1 MANIPMNN
9 NSIQMST
16 PINSLPLKT
25 NNNETLNI
33 GQDPDIDSVLKDF
46 EKYEQKEVVQ
56 SVPTNIQPVQ
66 QVPIQQIQHVQPV
79 QQDMKYDSKLNFN
92 NDSSIF
98 DLKIVKHVFGLV
110 AIVAILYNTSLFEK
124 LLNIL
129 PLTVKN
135 KISGYE
141 LYIHLFILF
150 IIFYSY
156 EKYLSL

>member
-1 MANIPMNN
+1 MANIPINN

-25 NNNETLNI
+25 SNNETLNL

-46 EKYEQKEVVQ
+46 EKYEPKEV
-56 SVPTNIQPVQ
+56 PQPVQ
-66 QVPIQQIQHVQPV
+66 QVQTIQQVQPIQQVQSIQPV
-79 QQDMKYDSKLNFN
+79 QDIKYDSKLNFN
-92 NDSSIF
+92 NDSSFI

-110 AIVAILYNTSLFEK
+110 VIVAILYNTSLFEK

-129 PLTVKN
+129 PLTIKN
-135 KISGYE
+135 KIFGYE
-141 LYIHLFILF
+141 LYIHLFTLF
-150 IIFYSY
+150 LIFYSY